1 MYLFLLKNDIL
12 EISCLNWII
21 KLDFSKNSWWK
32 CLILRINWTPS
43 IITVR
48 FQWLFSK
55 RDAHNCDYCQEV
67 KIVQHA
73 TIYHDWSL
81 RHEGL
86 NIEIKAMMVRNS
98 MHAAISSRREKECI
112 EWPSRNPESCKGNLT
127 PSVCATF
134 KPDISALNYPARKFA
149 RYTPSAARES

>member
-1 MYLFLLKNDIL
+1 
-12 EISCLNWII
+12 
-21 KLDFSKNSWWK
+21 
-32 CLILRINWTPS
+32 
-43 IITVR
+43 
-48 FQWLFSK
+48 
-55 RDAHNCDYCQEV
+55 
-67 KIVQHA
+67 
-73 TIYHDWSL
+73 
-81 RHEGL
+81 
-86 NIEIKAMMVRNS
+86 MVRNS